1 MFIFTNKGDGF
12 YNNVNLT
19 AEVVNNMKLR
29 NLMYV
34 SMFATI
40 MGVLGIIPPLFL
52 GITPVPIT
60 LQSLGVML
68 SGSVLGARL
77 GPKYAA
83 LSQILFLLLVMT
95 GLPLLSGGR
104 GGIGVFFSPSGGY
117 LLGYVAGAYVIGL
130 LSYHLKNMSLIK
142 VVLINLLGGLGVVY
156 LFGIPIQ
163 ALLMNIGIDKAI
175 MLSLVYLPGDLIKVA
190 VASLLAIK
198 LRNYLPLAKGVQV

>member
-1 MFIFTNKGDGF
+1 MELKKI
-12 YNNVNLT
+12 V
-19 AEVVNNMKLR
+19 
-29 NLMYV
+29 YV

-40 MGVLGIIPPLFL
+40 MGALGIVPPIFL
-52 GITPVPIT
+52 GFSPVPIT
-60 LQSLGVML
+60 LQTLGVML

-117 LLGYVAGAYVIGL
+117 LIGWIVGAYVIGFLTYRMKNISFVKIL
-130 LSYHLKNMSLIK
+130 LVNI
-142 VVLINLLGGLGVVY
+142 LGGIFIVY

-163 ALLMNIGIDKAI
+163 AFMMNIPLAKTVI
-175 MLSLVYLPGDLIKVA
+175 LSMVYLPGDFIKVI

-198 LRNYLPLAKGVQV
+198 LQKSIPISKKLEA

>member
-1 MFIFTNKGDGF
+1 MELKKI
-12 YNNVNLT
+12 V
-19 AEVVNNMKLR
+19 
-29 NLMYV
+29 YV
-34 SMFATI
+34 SMFAAI
-40 MGVLGIIPPLFL
+40 MGALGIVPPIFL
-52 GITPVPIT
+52 GFSPVPIT
-60 LQSLGVML
+60 LQTLGVML

-117 LLGYVAGAYVIGL
+117 LIGWIVGAYVIGFLTYRMKNISFVKIL
-130 LSYHLKNMSLIK
+130 LVNI
-142 VVLINLLGGLGVVY
+142 LGGIFIVY

-163 ALLMNIGIDKAI
+163 AFMMNIPLAKTVI
-175 MLSLVYLPGDLIKVA
+175 LSMVYLPGDFIKVI

-198 LRNYLPLAKGVQV
+198 LQKSIPISKKLEA